1 MDDASPKPQQIERR
15 RHPRHAPPDGLQI
28 ELPPVS
34 EWVQAEPD
42 QVRLDPVPLIQEGV
56 KDRIDGQGR
65 EQSIGRG
72 IDELIAV
79 LRENR
84 AQLRALGIQQMT
96 IAAVKHEK

>member
-15 RHPRHAPPDGLQI
+15 RYTRHAAPHGLQI

-34 EWVQAEPD
+34 EWVQAERHE
-42 QVRLDPVPLIQEGV
+42 VSIDPVPLIQEGV

-65 EQSIGRG
+65 EQSIGGG
-72 IDELIAV
+72 IDQLIAV

-84 AQLRALGIQQMT
+84 AKLAALRIESLSVT
-96 IAAVKHEK
+96 AVKRHE